1 MAEAAVARETLFA
14 LRETIARLEGRPIP
28 ALAAVA
34 HEVRAAEPQAGP
46 ADAVQPLAIGVVGL
60 DEAMQ
65 GGVPLD
71 ALTEIRSLA
80 LRIVARSDSWS
91 RSPRTRV
98 RASFASVSS
107 SRSRIR
113 SSLPG
118 KA

>member
-46 ADAVQPLAIGVVGL
+46 ADAVQPLAIGVAGL

-80 LRIVARSDSWS
+80 LRDAGAASGFTLALAARL
-91 RSPRTRV
+91 RV
-98 RASFASVSS
+98 FAARLGAQAAEIGRAHV
-107 SRSRIR
+107 
-113 SSLPG
+113 
-118 KA
+118 